1 MCVRVLTLGAKVE
14 ARMSVCPSEL
24 DKSEEDVVFGG
35 YGYSGNNDELLEI
48 CLLLPRQQWLLKHR
62 ISSLFLTDGN

>member
-48 CLLLPRQQWLLKHR
+48 CLGTSVAATTMVVKAQDQ
-62 ISSLFLTDGN
+62 FLVLD